1 MEIKNKGV
9 EILLSRMES
18 NPEEFE
24 LGYYGNSK
32 RWDWVL
38 KGVLARIERKHKSTI
53 DHPLD
58 LPYLSD
64 AEVNALH
71 QKYMS
76 IQGDSFTKRVMGEL
90 LSERDPIEN
99 SLAYQHPYNKT
110 DDSDQRKMMVEQVKT
125 KLEQMRAEQALDSF
139 VYNTHG
145 RLVFKDN
152 E

>member
-90 LSERDPIEN
+90 LSERHIEDG
-99 SLAYQHPYNKT
+99 LTYQHPYNKT
-110 DDSDQRKMMVEQVKT
+110 NDSDQKNMMVEHVKT
-125 KLEQMRAEQALDSF
+125 HLEHMRAEQALDKF
-139 VYNTHG
+139 TYKTKA
-145 RLVFKDN
+145 RQVFK
-152 E
+152 

>member
-24 LGYYGNSK
+24 LGHYGKNK

-38 KGVLARIERKHKSTI
+38 KAVLARIERKHKSTV

-64 AEVNALH
+64 AEIDALY

-90 LSERDPIEN
+90 LNDKERTLE
-99 SLAYQHPYNKT
+99 YHHPYNT
-110 DDSDQRKMMVEQVKT
+110 DDSDQRRIQDEDTLAHMKAHLKQLK
-125 KLEQMRAEQALDSF
+125 AA
-139 VYNTHG
+139 G
-145 RLVFKDN
+145 RL
-152 E
+152 